1 MFKILKYNEIYSW
14 KCKTN
19 PRVTQR
25 HVSIAARSSLR
36 FPPTKENSCDVF
48 GEYYYPIQH
57 RSFIRFD
64 CFNYLGQVLIY
75 SSLIVQKITT
85 GNSTRYEGVFFL
97 GPEKNLVATTSQ
109 LTFKRISFLFSALII
124 GQTVYSLGPVQKVD
138 NAVQRISPYPL
149 DNAIGFPYTYLL
161 ERAIKALNNW
171 GQYIRVIREKLVSG
185 A

>member
-1 MFKILKYNEIYSW
+1 MKFTPGNAKQIPELLKDMLAL
-14 KCKTN
+14 
-19 PRVTQR
+19 QR
-25 HVSIAARSSLR
+25 EARYASLR
-36 FPPTKENSCDVF
+36 PKKNSCDVF

-109 LTFKRISFLFSALII
+109 LTFKGISFLFSALII

-138 NAVQRISPYPL
+138 NAVQRSPYPL
-149 DNAIGFPYTYLL
+149 DNAVGFPYTYLL

-171 GQYIRVIREKLVSG
+171 GLYIRVIREKLVSG

>member
-1 MFKILKYNEIYSW
+1 MKFTPGNAKQIPESLKDMLALHHEARYAS
-14 KCKTN
+14 
-19 PRVTQR
+19 PR
-25 HVSIAARSSLR
+25 
-36 FPPTKENSCDVF
+36 PKNSCDLF

-64 CFNYLGQVLIY
+64 CFNYLRQVLIY

-85 GNSTRYEGVFFL
+85 ENSKRYEGIFFL

-109 LTFKRISFLFSALII
+109 LTFKEISFLFSALII

-138 NAVQRISPYPL
+138 NAVQRINPYPL
-149 DNAIGFPYTYLL
+149 DNAIGLPYTYLL

-171 GQYIRVIREKLVSG
+171 GLYIRVIREKLVSG